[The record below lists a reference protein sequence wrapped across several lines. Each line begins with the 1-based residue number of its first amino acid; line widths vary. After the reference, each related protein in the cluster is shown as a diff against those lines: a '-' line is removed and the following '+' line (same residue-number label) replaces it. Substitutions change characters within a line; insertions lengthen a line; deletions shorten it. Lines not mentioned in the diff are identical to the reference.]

1 MLCFFES
8 DFLKYCT
15 KIKSWFLKRGYPE
28 GMIDEEMEKGK
39 FSETGNIKSKGSYG
53 VSFVVT

>member
-1 MLCFFES
+1 MLCFLES

-15 KIKSWFLKRGYPE
+15 KIKSWFLKRGFPE

>member
-1 MLCFFES
+1 MLCFLES

-39 FSETGNIKSKGSYG
+39 FSETGNIKSKGS
-53 VSFVVT
+53 